1 MNEIKKELFAVGF
14 TDSYPH
20 SDHTMVQYSSAN
32 GNSFH
37 IYLDPEKPTRVK
49 TLRGIRSKSIMAA
62 GLIGNFIGG
71 KGSMRKFSFKSPQDL
86 INKLEKISTTF

>member
-14 TDSYPH
+14 TDSYPY
-20 SDHTMVQYSSAN
+20 SDYTMVKYSSIN

-37 IYLDPEKPTRVK
+37 IYLDPVKYNRVK
-49 TLRGIRSKSIMAA
+49 TLRGINPKSVMAA
-62 GLIGNFIGG
+62 GLIGNFISG